1 MAPKLRM
8 PESNL
13 KPPTIIKRDRSQ
25 TNPEL
30 KREEN
35 ESEER
40 K

>member
-1 MAPKLRM
+1 MAPRLRM

-13 KPPTIIKRDRSQ
+13 KPPTNIKRDRSH

-30 KREEN
+30 KRDKS